1 MKELYEIHA
10 EMCKVFSNS
19 TRLEILN
26 LLRDKELSVTEL
38 IEKTKLGQ
46 TNISQHLSIM
56 KSKGIVTSSR
66 KGKNIYY
73 RLTNPKIIKAFD
85 IEPEMI
91 EETKRKAEKRKL
103 GNVET
108 ITRDFVSDGSG
119 LENESVDYVMLFNI
133 LHLNNPEKL
142 LREAYRI
149 LRRGGRLGII
159 HWNYDSTTP
168 RGPPIEIRP
177 NSEQCIEWARGA
189 GFNHLIR
196 YDLKPYHYGIVGVK
210 E

>member
-38 IEKTKLGQ
+38 IEKTKLSQ
-46 TNISQHLSIM
+46 ANISQHLSIM

-85 IEPEMI
+85 IIREVLSE
-91 EETKRKAEKRKL
+91 RLEKNR
-103 GNVET
+103 
-108 ITRDFVSDGSG
+108 S
-119 LENESVDYVMLFNI
+119 I
-133 LHLNNPEKL
+133 LAK
-142 LREAYRI
+142 
-149 LRRGGRLGII
+149 
-159 HWNYDSTTP
+159 
-168 RGPPIEIRP
+168 
-177 NSEQCIEWARGA
+177 
-189 GFNHLIR
+189 
-196 YDLKPYHYGIVGVK
+196 VK
-210 E
+210 T